1 MRYFIRTMFLTSK
14 KPMAYFACHILGIF
28 KGKRDFGPTL
38 PVWLVENLR
47 FLKSTKI
54 LDQHFYPNPSFNTF
68 QNLGLFHKNLDGKS
82 PCPVLFVTILGLLKS
97 TKISGLHRIVI
108 LGLARVKILG
118 FFIRTIFLTPKTQGL
133 LLLAKILGFL
143 KSAKILGPHCDKIPG
158 LTPVDIL
165 GYFLRTRCLTP
176 KTHCLCGLS
185 KSWGFKEYKDIGPT
199 WYPNQSFI
207 PVNFCFLFF
216 VLFCFVLFCF
226 ALLCFALL
234 CFALLC
240 FALLC
245 FVLFCLFVFFCW
257 LFHNYVFEAK
267 NSWPIFVFVK
277 ILGFSKNGEIL
288 GLHCIKIS
296 GKRPVKILAY
306 FIRTM
311 FFDAKNP

>member
-1 MRYFIRTMFLTSK
+1 
-14 KPMAYFACHILGIF
+14 MACRNLEVF
-28 KGKRDFGPTL
+28 KEYQDIGPT
-38 PVWLVENLR
+38 
-47 FLKSTKI
+47 S
-54 LDQHFYPNPSFNTF
+54 YPNPSFNTF

-118 FFIRTIFLTPKTQGL
+118 FFIRTIFLTHGL

-165 GYFLRTRCLTP
+165 GYFLRTRFLTP

-207 PVNFCFLFF
+207 PVNFCFLFLFCFCFVLFCFFFF

-226 ALLCFALL
+226 
-234 CFALLC
+234 
-240 FALLC
+240 
-245 FVLFCLFVFFCW
+245 W

-296 GKRPVKILAY
+296 GKRPVKMLAY

-311 FFDAKNP
+311 LFDAKNP

>member
-1 MRYFIRTMFLTSK
+1 M
-14 KPMAYFACHILGIF
+14 
-28 KGKRDFGPTL
+28 
-38 PVWLVENLR
+38 
-47 FLKSTKI
+47 
-54 LDQHFYPNPSFNTF
+54 
-68 QNLGLFHKNLDGKS
+68 
-82 PCPVLFVTILGLLKS
+82 FVTILGLLKS

-118 FFIRTIFLTPKTQGL
+118 FFIRTIFLTPKTHGP

-158 LTPVDIL
+158 LTPVDIF
-165 GYFLRTRCLTP
+165 GYFLRTRFLTP

-185 KSWGFKEYKDIGPT
+185 KSWGFKEYKNIGPT

-207 PVNFCFLFF
+207 PVNFCFLF
-216 VLFCFVLFCF
+216 LFCFVLFCF
-226 ALLCFALL
+226 
-234 CFALLC
+234 
-240 FALLC
+240 
-245 FVLFCLFVFFCW
+245 VFFFFW